1 MSPEAQDVRNVIM
14 NLSGVYS
21 FMNMPQGVKIDCTDI
36 ESCSCYCDSSAEAQI
51 KSRMDAAAPGGADGV
66 HFIDSGDYHY
76 ITKFWTD
83 RIREPFNLILFDH
96 HPDMQN
102 PEFPGFLSCGGWVRA
117 VMDNPYSRKV
127 LIAGANP
134 DLAKEALMAADRVW
148 LIDERHIT
156 NNALEDAM
164 PFFDLSLPVY
174 VSIDKDVLDA
184 EWART
189 DWDQGKMTL
198 RMLESWLRQIFGKVR
213 VIGVDICGE
222 NPGMAEELSDA
233 WEVNSCTN
241 MELFAYICLLFKSQG
256 NE

>member
-1 MSPEAQDVRNVIM
+1 MSLEVQDVRNVIM

-21 FMNMPQGVKIDCTDI
+21 FMNMPPCVKIDCTDI
-36 ESCSCYCDSSAEAQI
+36 EGCSCYCDSSAEALI
-51 KSRMDAAAPGGADGV
+51 KSRMSEAVPVGAHGV

-83 RIREPFNLILFDH
+83 RLTEPFNLVLFDH
-96 HPDMQN
+96 HPDMQD

-117 VMDNPYSRKV
+117 MMDNPYSRKV

-148 LIDERHIT
+148 LIDERHVT
-156 NNALEDAM
+156 DDALEAAL
-164 PFFDLSLPVY
+164 PFFDSSLPVY
-174 VSIDKDVLDA
+174 ISIDKDVLDT

-189 DWDQGKMTL
+189 DWDQGTMTL
-198 RMLESWLRQIFGKVR
+198 QMLEIWLSQVFERAR

-222 NPGMAEELSDA
+222 NPGVAEELDDD
-233 WEVNSCTN
+233 WEINSRTN
-241 MELFAYICLLFKSQG
+241 MELFTYICLLFKSQG

>member
-1 MSPEAQDVRNVIM
+1 MSPAAQNVRNVIM

-21 FMNMPQGVKIDCTDI
+21 FMNMPTGVRIDCTDI
-36 ESCSCYCDSSAEAQI
+36 EGCSCYCDSAAEAEI
-51 KSRMDAAAPGGADGV
+51 KSRMAEAVPGGAEGV

-102 PEFPGFLSCGGWVRA
+102 PEFPGFLSCGGWVRE
-117 VMDNPYSRKV
+117 VMNNTYSRKI

-134 DLAKEALMAADRVW
+134 ELSEEALMAADRVW

-156 NNALEDAM
+156 DDALGDAL
-164 PFFDLSLPVY
+164 PFFDLTLPAY
-174 VSIDKDVLDA
+174 ISIDKDVLDT

-198 RMLESWLRQIFGKVR
+198 QMLEAWLRQVFEKVR

-222 NPGMAEELSDA
+222 SPGLADELSDD
-233 WEVNSCTN
+233 WEVNSRTN
-241 MELFAYICLLFKSQG
+241 VELFSYICILYKMIG

>member
-36 ESCSCYCDSSAEAQI
+36 EGCSCYCDSSAEAQI

-102 PEFPGFLSCGGWVRA
+102 PEFPGFLSCGGWVRT

-148 LIDERHIT
+148 LIGR
-156 NNALEDAM
+156 
-164 PFFDLSLPVY
+164 
-174 VSIDKDVLDA
+174 
-184 EWART
+184 
-189 DWDQGKMTL
+189 
-198 RMLESWLRQIFGKVR
+198 R
-213 VIGVDICGE
+213 VGQD
-222 NPGMAEELSDA
+222 
-233 WEVNSCTN
+233 
-241 MELFAYICLLFKSQG
+241 
-256 NE
+256 

>member
-1 MSPEAQDVRNVIM
+1 
-14 NLSGVYS
+14 
-21 FMNMPQGVKIDCTDI
+21 MPPGIIIDCTDI
-36 ESCSCYCDSSAEAQI
+36 EGCSCYCDSSAEVQI
-51 KSRMDAAAPGGADGV
+51 KSRMAAVLPEGADGV

-102 PEFPGFLSCGGWVRA
+102 PEFPGFLSCGGWVRT
-117 VMDNPYSRKV
+117 VMDNPYSRKI
-127 LIAGANP
+127 LIAGSTP
-134 DLAKEALMAADRVW
+134 DLAKEALMAAGRVW

-156 NNALEDAM
+156 NDALAVAM
-164 PFFDLSLPVY
+164 PFFDLGLPVY
-174 VSIDKDVLDA
+174 VSIDKDVLDT

-189 DWDQGKMTL
+189 DWDQGTMTL
-198 RMLESWLRQIFGKVR
+198 QMLESWIRQIFEKVR

-222 NPGMAEELSDA
+222 SPGIAEELSDD
-233 WEVNSCTN
+233 WEVNSHTN